1 MMVER
6 IGEILKLGRVRK
18 EWSQAE
24 LAKRLKLDRS
34 VLSRIETG
42 AIPQPS
48 YVLVKQW
55 AKVCECEDLV
65 GLDLAGSKDGW
76 KKLLALE
83 SKLDKIKELVSFFK
97 VRPERR

>member
-1 MMVER
+1 MDK
-6 IGEILKLGRVRK
+6 IGEILKFGRTRK
-18 EWSQAE
+18 GWSQE
-24 LAKRLKLDRS
+24 QLSKFLEIDRS

-42 AIPQPS
+42 TIQQPS

-65 GLDLAGSKDGW
+65 GLDLTGGENGW

-83 SKLDKIKELVSFFK
+83 NKMKKIKELVSFFRVK
-97 VRPERR
+97 PERR

>member
-1 MMVER
+1 MEN
-6 IGEILKLGRVRK
+6 IGEILKMGRTRK
-18 EWSQAE
+18 KWSQEE
-24 LAKRLKLDRS
+24 LARRLNIDRS

-42 AIPQPS
+42 TIPQPS

-65 GLDLAGSKDGW
+65 GLDLTGSKDGW

-83 SKLDKIKELVSFFK
+83 SRMKQIKELVSFFRVK
-97 VRPERR
+97 TERR

>member
-1 MMVER
+1 MVEN
-6 IGEILKLGRVRK
+6 IGEILRLGRTRK
-18 EWSQAE
+18 KWSQEE
-24 LAKRLKLDRS
+24 LARRLNLDRS

-42 AIPQPS
+42 TIAQPS

-65 GLDLAGSKDGW
+65 GLDLTGSKDGW

-83 SKLDKIKELVSFFK
+83 SRMDKIKELVSFFK